1 MKLLRILTENTVTPI
16 DKKMVG
22 VLQRMDVDPDD
33 EGEIWTKLT
42 DPLSIN
48 DNSSK
53 LINGL

>member
-1 MKLLRILTENTVTPI
+1 MKLLRILIENTVTPI
-16 DKKMVG
+16 DKKMVS

-33 EGEIWTKLT
+33 VGEIWTKLT

-53 LINGL
+53 LIW